1 MAMGSEN
8 CKMTEFYKI
17 PIIRL
22 YGNLIV
28 TIQVELSDAV
38 MRQLKEDLTRE
49 VERTDAHSLI
59 IDLTGVELMDSYIS
73 RAVRDLSVIAKLMG
87 VRAAVCGMRPMVA
100 MTLVEMEMELDGIV
114 TALSLE
120 KAIEKMRA
128 LQEDNEWGEEL
139 PI

>member
-1 MAMGSEN
+1 MN
-8 CKMTEFYKI
+8 DFFKI

-73 RAVRDLSVIAKLMG
+73 RAVRDLSIIAKLMG

-100 MTLVEMEMELDGIV
+100 MTLVEMEMELEGIV

-128 LQEDNEWGEEL
+128 LHEDKERGEEL
-139 PI
+139 GI

>member
-1 MAMGSEN
+1 MN
-8 CKMTEFYKI
+8 DFFKI

-100 MTLVEMEMELDGIV
+100 MTLVEMEMELEGIV

-128 LQEDNEWGEEL
+128 LQESKEQEDRL
-139 PI
+139 M

>member
-1 MAMGSEN
+1 MN
-8 CKMTEFYKI
+8 DFFKI

-49 VERTDAHSLI
+49 VELTDAHSLI

-73 RAVRDLSVIAKLMG
+73 RAVRDLSIIAKLMG

-100 MTLVEMEMELDGIV
+100 MTLVEMEMELEGIV

-128 LQEDNEWGEEL
+128 LQEDNKRGEEL
-139 PI
+139 GI

>member
-1 MAMGSEN
+1 MN
-8 CKMTEFYKI
+8 DFFKI
-17 PIIRL
+17 PIIHL

-100 MTLVEMEMELDGIV
+100 MTLVEMEMELEGIV

-128 LQEDNEWGEEL
+128 LQESKEQEDRL
-139 PI
+139 M